1 MTPRTLE
8 QLGKRERQIVEL
20 IYSMRRGSVS
30 DVQKAIS
37 NPPSY
42 SALRTSLTILVRKG
56 FLEQNKVGRKFYY
69 SPRIAT
75 ETVSRSAI
83 RTLVRTY
90 FNDSLEQAV
99 SGLISAE
106 EGNLTD
112 EDYARLIALIRR
124 AKKEGGRR

>member
-1 MTPRTLE
+1 MTQRTLD

-20 IYSMRRGSVS
+20 IYAMKKGSAS
-30 DVQKAIS
+30 DVLQAIN

-56 FLEQNKVGRKFYY
+56 FLEQSRIGRKFYY
-69 SPRIAT
+69 SPRIAA
-75 ETVSRSAI
+75 EAASRSAI
-83 RTLVRTY
+83 RTLVKTY

-112 EDYARLIALIRR
+112 DDYARLIAVIRK
-124 AKKEGGRR
+124 AKKEGSGR

>member
-20 IYSMRRGSVS
+20 IYSMKRGSVS
-30 DVQKAIS
+30 DVQRAIS